1 MLKTTVS
8 TKGQV
13 TLPKSAREELGL
25 EPGSQLEVVVEPG
38 AIRLRK
44 LEPRWRQWSGALR
57 GDAALRD
64 LEREHR
70 EEVTRDESRF
80 PRE

>member
-13 TLPKSAREELGL
+13 TLPKSAREQLGL

-44 LEPRWRQWSGALR
+44 LEPRWRQWSGALQ
-57 GDAALRD
+57 GSEALRD

-70 EEVTRDESRF
+70 EEISRDESRL
-80 PRE
+80 PRK

>member
-1 MLKTTVS
+1 MLKATVS

-13 TLPKSAREELGL
+13 TLPKSARERLGL

-38 AIRLRK
+38 AIHLRK

-57 GDAALRD
+57 GSETLRD

-70 EEVTRDESRF
+70 EEVSRDESRF
-80 PRE
+80 PRG

>member
-13 TLPKSAREELGL
+13 TLPKSAREQLGL

-57 GDAALRD
+57 GSEALRD

-70 EEVTRDESRF
+70 EEVSRDESRF
-80 PRE
+80 PRG

>member
-13 TLPKSAREELGL
+13 TLPKSAREQLGL

-57 GDAALRD
+57 GSEVLRD

-70 EEVTRDESRF
+70 EEVRRDEARF
-80 PRE
+80 PRG